1 MFCLVCLA
9 KCNFVIHRPCNNVTS
24 ALCMLFI
31 LKALLILAKHSYGS
45 VNEHNG
51 WKSLLPYKRFVGFRR
66 GQKVAELFFEP
77 SNCEHRAILRKAHY
91 LCR

>member
-1 MFCLVCLA
+1 MTIPNRRSASVCLA

-66 GQKVAELFFEP
+66 GPEG
-77 SNCEHRAILRKAHY
+77 S
-91 LCR
+91 